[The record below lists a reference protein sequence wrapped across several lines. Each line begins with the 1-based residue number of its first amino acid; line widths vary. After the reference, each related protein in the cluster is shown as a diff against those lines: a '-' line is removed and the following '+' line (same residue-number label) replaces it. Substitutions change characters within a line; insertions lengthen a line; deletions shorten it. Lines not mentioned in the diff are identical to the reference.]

1 MNKNVIVVGAIAVGL
16 YLLSQ
21 GNKPVKATLKKKAPR
36 RPKRKY
42 PRPHFTPKIKR
53 VIAKKKTAYNKPK
66 IKRIIARKKS
76 IYHKPK
82 IKRVITRKKAIYNKP
97 KIKSVIAKKKAIYNK
112 PKRRIA
118 VLKRRP
124 TRRIIRKPW
133 RKQSLFIYL

>member
-21 GNKPVKATLKKKAPR
+21 ANEPKKVIAKKKAPR
-36 RPKRKY
+36 RPPHKY
-42 PRPHFTPKIKR
+42 IKLKTKKVIAKKKAIYNKPKIKR
-53 VIAKKKTAYNKPK
+53 VIA
-66 IKRIIARKKS
+66 
-76 IYHKPK
+76 
-82 IKRVITRKKAIYNKP
+82 RKKAIYHKP

-124 TRRIIRKPW
+124 TRRIIRKP
-133 RKQSLFIYL
+133 RRR